1 MLNIPVLSGAFLLCI
16 HEFMPAGVISADNIL
31 ISMIND
37 HRKAVVFKN
46 FHLLMAEI
54 LSVNIKA
61 ADLDRGFCM
70 VMAVRRNERRALQ
83 ALMLK
88 GKGSQPFFPHQQKA
102 TRRISSSS

>member
-31 ISMIND
+31 IG
-37 HRKAVVFKN
+37 
-46 FHLLMAEI
+46 
-54 LSVNIKA
+54 VNIKA
-61 ADLDRGFCM
+61 TDCDRGFCIIA
-70 VMAVRRNERRALQ
+70 AVWRNNRRALQ

-102 TRRISSSS
+102 TR